1 MKRLSLFFILALVA
15 VGAFAQESAEAG
27 RKATFV
33 RNGFWDNWFV
43 GVGVGA
49 NYYVKGQSSE
59 ANFFDKLTAAP
70 TIQVG
75 KWYNPYIGGRL
86 KIEGG
91 SLHTFFNST
100 NTFLHGKYA
109 SAELDLMW
117 NVSNYFGKYKEDR
130 FYSFIPYLGLGAGI
144 GWDYQVKGNDVGSRQ
159 RGFTLNGGIINK
171 FRLTDRL
178 SIDVDLSAALLKEQT
193 DLDHVI
199 AGSSYGNG
207 EKTYDGLVAASAS
220 LVFKLGKFGF
230 KEAVLQDQ
238 GLIDDLNG
246 QINRLRAE
254 NEELS
259 KRPVSCPECPEVKPQ
274 PPVENKTVYVP
285 NVVFFRIN
293 SSTIDKN
300 QEISIYNTAEY
311 LKNNPDAKVK
321 VVAYADKKTGTA
333 AYNEKISEKRAK
345 NVAKALTKKYNIDSS
360 RVSVEWKGSSEQ
372 PYSSNNAW
380 NRVAIFLAD

>member
-1 MKRLSLFFILALVA
+1 MKRLSLFFILALA
-15 VGAFAQESAEAG
+15 AISTFAQESTQAG
-27 RKATFV
+27 SKVTFI

-43 GVGVGA
+43 GAGVGA
-49 NYYVKGQSSE
+49 NYYVKGGGSE
-59 ANFFDKLTAAP
+59 ASFLSKLTVAP

-86 KIEGG
+86 KLQGG
-91 SLHTFFNST
+91 SLHSYFNSN
-100 NTFLHGKYA
+100 NTFLHGKYV
-109 SAELDLMW
+109 SAEADLLW
-117 NVSNYFGKYKEDR
+117 NVSNYFGKYNENR
-130 FYSFIPYLGLGAGI
+130 FYSLVPYIGI
-144 GWDYQVKGNDVGSRQ
+144 GGGYGWDYKAHGKSVGSKQ
-159 RGFTLNGGIINK
+159 RNFTINGGILNK

-178 SIDVDLSAALLKEQT
+178 GLDIDLSAALLKEQM
-193 DLDHVI
+193 DLDHVV
-199 AGSSYGNG
+199 AGTSYGRG

-230 KEAVLQDQ
+230 KEAVLLDQ

-254 NEELS
+254 NAELS

-274 PPVENKTVYVP
+274 PAVEKTVYVP

-293 SSTIDKN
+293 SATIDKN

-311 LKNNPDAKVK
+311 LKNNPNAKVK

-345 NVAKALTKKYNIDSS
+345 NVAKALTGKYNIDSS
-360 RVSVEWKGSSEQ
+360 RVAVEWKGSSEQ
-372 PYSSNNAW
+372 PYTNNAW
-380 NRVAIFLAD
+380 NRVAIFIAD